1 MDNNDVHPEKALS
14 SILVTRS
21 GIRMEDKEEQL
32 LNAYA
37 PISVTLF
44 GIWIEDNNEQP
55 EKVWSL
61 ISVTELGIL
70 TEHKFVH
77 PSKTPLP
84 ILTIFESFILHI
96 SVQYEKA

>member
-37 PISVTLF
+37 PI
-44 GIWIEDNNEQP
+44 D
-55 EKVWSL
+55 
-61 ISVTELGIL
+61 VTELGYDKHTGEWQRL
-70 TEHKFVH
+70 E
-77 PSKTPLP
+77 
-84 ILTIFESFILHI
+84 
-96 SVQYEKA
+96 